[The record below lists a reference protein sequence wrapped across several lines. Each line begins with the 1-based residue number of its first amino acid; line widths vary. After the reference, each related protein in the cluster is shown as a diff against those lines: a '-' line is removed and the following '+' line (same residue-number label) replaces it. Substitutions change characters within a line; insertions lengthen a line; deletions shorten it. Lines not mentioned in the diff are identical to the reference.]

1 MGVMGGREGSLY
13 LIIDGEAVGLGDT
26 RGYDRHNQTGEN
38 HLEVSTHL
46 HSDDSGRD
54 GVSHP

>member
-1 MGVMGGREGSLY
+1 MGGEEGGLY
-13 LIIDGEAVGLGDT
+13 LIIDGEAVGLGDS
-26 RGYDRHNQTGEN
+26 RGYDCNYQTGEN

-46 HSDDSGRD
+46 HGDDSGRD